1 MAVIKQRRQFL
12 PQNIGVVRADT
23 GAGEVARSAA
33 NLADAMIETSFDELK
48 KQARDRGVEVAE
60 AASAASLRTINPE
73 TGEPE
78 AFSIPQNFGRA
89 AQEAYQRVIEDRY
102 VSQTEQDFKTK
113 AAELYLKYQND
124 PDGVVKFTSDFSDF
138 IDNTSAGA
146 APRFANIFQNVGG
159 ALLASNKLNLQA
171 KQNERA
177 REAEAFQLGQ
187 DIQNGTKEL
196 LSLSKMPDFRT
207 NPGLQNDRNGLYE
220 KLVNNVNDHRIA
232 RIITGPQ
239 ALEHLSE
246 LKGALYQGATEGM
259 LSYAVRSR
267 QGIST
272 EEISQIR
279 TVIQTAGAGIENVR
293 EDLRPFIEDILD
305 GEDFRNYQGAIDSQ
319 LTSFAANLSRQET
332 AQSRREAE
340 QEQQNR
346 ISARIGVDEE
356 LIAHAEQ
363 IKNAIAANNFADVGS
378 LTNQFIKDA
387 EKKAEELQDPALA
400 NIIRTQ
406 ARNDT
411 AAIIIDEVNVIADAV
426 QMRSFAQY
434 IYSNGRDGGDGLTNK
449 LKSYADTINKIFGA
463 DLNGRTTI
471 NVRANRY
478 ATQKEN
484 IVREDAAAKKRQ
496 EDLQAMNRGN
506 GNPSEKKYRNLAQ
519 DQLLLSESNI
529 AGQEL
534 DADYFFSTEGIQ
546 NMPRWATYIAQ
557 TKVLPQEM
565 YQGVKNL
572 LLGTGS
578 AQDPR
583 FGSAIQLYT
592 TFAQLRTV
600 DSVEPINL
608 WYQAGFSE
616 QEIGI
621 IEGALASSAF
631 MPGGTQAN
639 FSNALQELR
648 SANENSQEFANK
660 KALVLGDQS
669 IQDFIL
675 EETDLS
681 RKDKNPAVAQRFYPY
696 VKYMIAADVP
706 KETIAENL
714 RSIYN
719 TAYKDLAGIV
729 IDPVNQHGNKS
740 MHALTGRF
748 EGNMPDVVSM
758 LNTQLEDMG
767 ITDGVFFLNYD
778 QAVIE
783 QREIEMTGER
793 GLAAAGRERITA
805 EIEAAEAAGEEPTLR
820 TGTAAEMIGDK
831 KVLRLHPMPFAGT
844 TEEDIR
850 YQLVYV
856 DDENILRP
864 YLNTTST
871 ETGEQIPTFVTFSL
885 DQMQRDLIQ
894 LYSEQ

>member
-1 MAVIKQRRQFL
+1 
-12 PQNIGVVRADT
+12 
-23 GAGEVARSAA
+23 
-33 NLADAMIETSFDELK
+33 MIESSFDELK
-48 KQARDRGVEVAE
+48 KQARDRGIEVAE
-60 AASAASLRTINPE
+60 AASQASLRTINPE

-124 PDGVVKFTSDFSDF
+124 PDGVAKFTSNFSDF

-146 APRFANIFQNVGG
+146 APRFSNIFQNVGG

-177 REAEAFQLGQ
+177 REGEAFQLGQ
-187 DIQNGTKEL
+187 DIQNAKKEL

-207 NPGLQNDRNGLYE
+207 NEGLQNDRNAAYE
-220 KLVNNVNDHRIA
+220 KLVNNVKDHLTA
-232 RIITGPQ
+232 GIISRPQ
-239 ALEHLSE
+239 AQAYLAEI
-246 LKGALYQGATEGM
+246 KGVLYQGTVEGM
-259 LSYAVRSR
+259 LSYGVSSR
-267 QGIST
+267 VPIT
-272 EEISQIR
+272 VEEISKIR

-293 EDLRPFIEDILD
+293 EDLRPFVEDILD

-319 LTSFAANLSRQET
+319 LNGFAANLSRQET

-340 QEQQNR
+340 IEQQNR
-346 ISARIGVDEE
+346 ISARIGSNEE
-356 LIAHAEQ
+356 LIAHAEKV
-363 IKNAIAANNFADVGS
+363 KNAIAANNFTNVGS

-387 EKKAEELQDPALA
+387 EKRAEELQDPALA

-411 AAIIIDEVNVIADAV
+411 AAIIIDEVNQIADAV

-434 IYSNGRDGGDGLTNK
+434 IYSNGRDGSDGLTNK
-449 LKSYADTINKIFGA
+449 LKNYANQINKIFGA
-463 DLNGRTTI
+463 DLNSRTTI

-478 ATQKEN
+478 ATEKEN
-484 IVREDAAAKKRQ
+484 IVRADAAAKNQQ
-496 EDLQAMNRGN
+496 EDLQVMARGN
-506 GNPSEKKYRNLAQ
+506 ADSTKEKFRNLSQ
-519 DQLLLSESNI
+519 NQLLLSESNVV
-529 AGQEL
+529 GQEL
-534 DADYFFSTEGIQ
+534 NADYFFSTEGIQ
-546 NMPRWATYIAQ
+546 NMSRWAASIAQ

-572 LLGTGS
+572 LLRTGS
-578 AQDPR
+578 AEDPR
-583 FGSAIQLYT
+583 FGAAVQLYT
-592 TFAQLRTV
+592 TFAQLRTA

-616 QEIGI
+616 QQVGV
-621 IEGALASSAF
+621 IEGALAISAL

-660 KALVLGDQS
+660 KATILADQS

-681 RKDKNPAVAQRFYPY
+681 RTDKNPAVAQKFYHY

-719 TAYKDLAGIV
+719 TAYKDLAGVV

-740 MHALTGRF
+740 MYALTGRF
-748 EGNMPDVVSM
+748 EGNMPNVVSM

-767 ITDGVFFLNYD
+767 VTDGVFFLNYD

-783 QREIEMTGER
+783 QRERAKSGRFMLTGPE
-793 GLAAAGRERITA
+793 RERITA
-805 EIEAAEAAGEEPTLR
+805 EIEAAEAAGEEATLT
-820 TGTAAEMIGDK
+820 TGTATEMIGDK
-831 KVLRLHPMPFAGT
+831 KVLRLHPLPFAGT

-850 YQLVYV
+850 YQVVYI

-864 YLNTTST
+864 YLHTTTT
-871 ETGEQIPTFVTFSL
+871 EFGERTVTLLTFSL
-885 DQMQRDLIQ
+885 DQMQRNLTQ

>member
-12 PQNIGVVRADT
+12 PQNIGVIRADT

-48 KQARDRGVEVAE
+48 KQARERGVEVAQ

-124 PDGVVKFTSDFSDF
+124 PDGVAKFTSNFSDF

-146 APRFANIFQNVGG
+146 APRFANIFQNVGS

-177 REAEAFQLGQ
+177 REAEASQLGQ
-187 DIQNGTKEL
+187 DVQNAAKEI
-196 LSLSKMPDFRT
+196 LSFYKMPDFST
-207 NPGLQNDRNGLYE
+207 NEDLQNDKNGIYE
-220 KLVNNVNDHRIA
+220 KLVNNVNDHFA
-232 RIITGPQ
+232 AGIIKEPQ
-239 ALEHLSE
+239 RRLYLAQ
-246 LKGALYQGATEGM
+246 LKGALYQGTVEGM
-259 LSYAVRSR
+259 LSYGVSSR
-267 QGIST
+267 VPIT
-272 EEISQIR
+272 VEEVSKIR

-293 EDLRPFIEDILD
+293 EDLRPFAEDILD
-305 GEDFRNYQGAIDSQ
+305 GEDFRDYQDNIDSQ
-319 LTSFAANLSRQET
+319 LNDFAANLSRQET

-340 QEQQNR
+340 QRQQDL
-346 ISARIGVDEE
+346 ISAEINLNENYRKLAEE
-356 LIAHAEQ
+356 FG
-363 IKNAIAANNFADVGS
+363 NAIDANNMVNAVGKVNAAFENINKQAENLKNPAQAIAFRSKGQNIVGS
-378 LTNQFIKDA
+378 IVIDKVNQ
-387 EKKAEELQDPALA
+387 
-400 NIIRTQ
+400 
-406 ARNDT
+406 
-411 AAIIIDEVNVIADAV
+411 IADAS
-426 QMRSFAQY
+426 QMRAFADY
-434 IYSNGRDGGDGLTNK
+434 IYTNGRVGGDGLTNE
-449 LKSYADTINKIFGA
+449 LKNYANIINKVFGPQ
-463 DLNGRTTI
+463 LINRTSI
-471 NVRANRY
+471 NARANRY
-478 ATQKEN
+478 ASEKES
-484 IVREDAAAKKRQ
+484 IVRADAAAKKRQ
-496 EDLQAMNRGN
+496 EDFRVLNN
-506 GNPSEKKYRNLAQ
+506 GNANPASQPVRQKAQEQYLA
-519 DQLLLSESNI
+519 SESNI
-529 AGQEL
+529 TGQQL
-534 DADYFFSTEGIQ
+534 FGDYFLSPEGIQ
-546 NMPRWATYIAQ
+546 NMSRWGVAIAQ
-557 TKVLPQEM
+557 TKVLPQEL
-565 YQGVKNL
+565 YQGVKNR

-578 AQDPR
+578 AEDPS
-583 FGSAIQLYT
+583 FGAALQAYAN
-592 TFAQLRTV
+592 FAQLKTA
-600 DSVEPINL
+600 DSLQPINL
-608 WYQAGFSE
+608 WYKAGFSE

-621 IEGALASSAF
+621 IEGALATSAL
-631 MPGGTQAN
+631 MRGGTQAN
-639 FSNALQELR
+639 FSNVLQELR
-648 SANENSQEFANK
+648 SANDNSEDFANK
-660 KALVLGDQS
+660 KALILGDKS

-675 EETDLS
+675 EETDFS

-696 VKYMIAADVP
+696 VKYMIAANVQ

-758 LNTQLEDMG
+758 LNTQLENMG
-767 ITDGVFFLNYD
+767 ITDGAFFLNYD

-805 EIEAAEAAGEEPTLR
+805 EIEAAEAAGEEATLR

-864 YLNTTST
+864 YLNITST

>member
-48 KQARDRGVEVAE
+48 KQARDRGIEVAE
-60 AASAASLRTINPE
+60 AASQASLRTINPE

-78 AFSIPQNFGRA
+78 AFTIPQNFGRA

-124 PDGVVKFTSDFSDF
+124 ADGVAKFVSNFSDF

-187 DIQNGTKEL
+187 DIEDATKRI
-196 LSLSKMPDFRT
+196 LSFYKMPDFPT
-207 NPGLQNDRNGLYE
+207 NEGLQNDKNGIYE
-220 KLVNNVNDHRIA
+220 KHVNSINDHLSAGIISPAQA
-232 RIITGPQ
+232 R
-239 ALEHLSE
+239 AHLSE
-246 LKGALYQGATEGM
+246 LKGALYQGTVEGM
-259 LSYAVRSR
+259 LSYGVGSR
-267 QGIST
+267 VPIT
-272 EEISQIR
+272 VEEISKIR

-305 GEDFRNYQGAIDSQ
+305 GEDFRDYQGAIDSQ
-319 LTSFAANLSRQET
+319 LNGFAANLSRQET
-332 AQSRREAE
+332 AESRREAE
-340 QEQQNR
+340 QRQQDL
-346 ISARIGVDEE
+346 ISSQISLNEE
-356 LIAHAEQ
+356 YRGLAEEFS
-363 IKNAIAANNFADVGS
+363 NAIDANDMVNAVGIVDAAFEKIKKQAEESKDPAQAIAFRNNGQNIVGS
-378 LTNQFIKDA
+378 IVIDKVNQ
-387 EKKAEELQDPALA
+387 
-400 NIIRTQ
+400 
-406 ARNDT
+406 
-411 AAIIIDEVNVIADAV
+411 IADAS
-426 QMRSFAQY
+426 QMRAFADY
-434 IYSNGRDGGDGLTNK
+434 INTNGRVGGDALTNE
-449 LKSYADTINKIFGA
+449 LKNYGNIINEVFGPQLINRRSISSRANGYATKKEDI
-463 DLNGRTTI
+463 
-471 NVRANRY
+471 VRA
-478 ATQKEN
+478 E
-484 IVREDAAAKKRQ
+484 VAAKKRQ
-496 EDLQAMNRGN
+496 ENFRTLNN
-506 GNPSEKKYRNLAQ
+506 GNANPANKSVRDYAEE
-519 DQLLLSESNI
+519 QLLGTESNI
-529 AGQEL
+529 VGQQL
-534 DADYFFSTEGIQ
+534 YGDYFLSPEGIQ
-546 NMPRWATYIAQ
+546 NMPRWGVAIAQ
-557 TKVLPQEM
+557 TKVLPQEL
-565 YQGVKNL
+565 YQGVKNR

-578 AQDPR
+578 AEDPT
-583 FGSAIQLYT
+583 FVAALQAYAN
-592 TFAQLRTV
+592 FAQLKTA
-600 DSVEPINL
+600 DSLQPINL
-608 WYQAGFSE
+608 WYNAGFSE
-616 QEIGI
+616 KEIGI
-621 IEGALASSAF
+621 IEGALATSAL

-639 FSNALQELR
+639 FSNILQELR
-648 SANENSQEFANK
+648 SANENSEDFANK
-660 KALVLGDQS
+660 KALILGDQS

-675 EETDLS
+675 EETDFS

-696 VKYMIAADVP
+696 VKYMIAANVQ

-758 LNTQLEDMG
+758 LNMQLEDMG

-793 GLAAAGRERITA
+793 GLAATGRERITA
-805 EIEAAEAAGEEPTLR
+805 EIEAAETAGEEATLR

-864 YLNTTST
+864 YLNTTFT

-894 LYSEQ
+894 FYSEQ